1 MINVYNILCEVWVI
15 SMKYGFVALSIVFLW
30 IALIILVKTLNYT
43 GLFLPFVG
51 LILTVVLFEIGFGD
65 K

>member
-1 MINVYNILCEVWVI
+1 MISV
-15 SMKYGFVALSIVFLW
+15 KYGFVSISIAFLW
-30 IALIILVKTLNYT
+30 IALIILVKALNYT
-43 GLFLPFVG
+43 GLFLPIVG